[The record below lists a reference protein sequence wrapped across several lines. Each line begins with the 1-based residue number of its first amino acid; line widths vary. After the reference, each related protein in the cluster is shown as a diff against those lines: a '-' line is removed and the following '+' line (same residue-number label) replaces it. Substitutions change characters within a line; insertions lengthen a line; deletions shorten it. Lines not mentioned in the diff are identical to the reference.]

1 MELSE
6 SVQEE
11 GRSEKKIVEEE
22 REEQQSR
29 LGLVAS
35 TPMTSS
41 MPSLASPSYYVIYS
55 LRSELL
61 VAEMDVSRCSL
72 VLDTSISATSNL
84 ERREYFH
91 GFTGV

>member
-1 MELSE
+1 SGKHGVERIST
-6 SVQEE
+6 
-11 GRSEKKIVEEE
+11 GRKPLQKKIVEEE

-41 MPSLASPSYYVIYS
+41 MPSLASPGYYVI
-55 LRSELL
+55 
-61 VAEMDVSRCSL
+61 C
-72 VLDTSISATSNL
+72 
-84 ERREYFH
+84 FH